1 MGLSFH
7 VYKVVKFRKLRR
19 RGEIVLKASSDNI
32 GEDDGDDVG
41 DGDGQ
46 GSPRLAAL
54 PCHHVCCRGS
64 RSINQVMITM
74 IKKMMMMIMIMLIM
88 LLCPASICCLPSLL
102 GPQLSLSINQS
113 CLLQS

>member
-41 DGDGQ
+41 DGDGD
-46 GSPRLAAL
+46 GGCVL
-54 PCHHVCCRGS
+54 
-64 RSINQVMITM
+64 
-74 IKKMMMMIMIMLIM
+74 KK
-88 LLCPASICCLPSLL
+88 
-102 GPQLSLSINQS
+102 
-113 CLLQS
+113 